1 MVRRVTIVDIAKHV
15 GLSKSTVG
23 YAFSARDCV
32 KVSAGNRL
40 KIAAAA
46 RDLGYR
52 ANRAARVLRSGE
64 SRTIGILWP
73 SPYSSYYAMMLAML
87 QKLLSE
93 SGYMGSFAFW
103 DDRAGQ
109 QRATALVLSQQLDG
123 LITVEPGLL
132 PDRLPFPVVA
142 YYNGDP
148 RFDSVCHDFSR
159 AITLLLD
166 YLQELG
172 HCRVAHITSSLRD
185 ARSRLFLAQLR
196 ARGLPENERW
206 IFAQPQG
213 RDNYALGYAGM
224 SQILRGPEL
233 PTAVFAYDDQAAI
246 GAMRRIAE
254 LGLRVPEEISV
265 VGYSDTAM
273 ASYLRPSLTSIAHA
287 GSNSCAALLWNCLW
301 RRLAEPALPRQE
313 HLLQPLLVKRES
325 CAPCHCEKESASC

>member
-1 MVRRVTIVDIAKHV
+1 MVKRVTIVDIAKHV
-15 GLSKSTVG
+15 GLSKSTVA
-23 YAFSARDCV
+23 YAFSVRDSG
-32 KVSAGNRL
+32 KVSAGNRE

-46 RDLGYR
+46 QALGYH
-52 ANRAARVLRSGE
+52 ANRAARALRSGE

-93 SGYMGSFAFW
+93 SGYIGSFAFW
-103 DDRAGQ
+103 DSRTGQ
-109 QRATALVLSQQLDG
+109 QKATEMVLSQQLDG

-132 PDRLPFPVVA
+132 PDGLPFPVVA

-148 RFDSVCHDFSR
+148 RFDSVCHDFPC
-159 AITLLLD
+159 AITMLFD

-172 HCRVAHITSSLRD
+172 HRRVAHITSSLRD

-196 ARGLPENERW
+196 ARGLPENASW

-213 RDNYALGYAGM
+213 SDNYALGYAGM
-224 SQILRGPEL
+224 NQILRGSEL

-254 LGLRVPEEISV
+254 AGLRVPEEISV

-273 ASYLRPSLTSIAHA
+273 ASYLRPALTSIAHA

-301 RRLAEPALPRQE
+301 RRLADPALPRQE
-313 HLLQPLLVKRES
+313 HILQPVLIKRES
-325 CAPCHCEKESASC
+325 CAPCHP